1 MQDIWTLTQN
11 IIKIEKKTGV
21 SVYNN
26 KQFLEW
32 ILNHES
38 NLWDCQFILADTDG
52 ERISVDD
59 TLNETGTCW
68 ITTDP
73 TTWNAVTADVYDLF
87 IGNVP
92 AEEEDDTTETDD
104 GTEADDG
111 TLEDWEDWEDLDA
124 KEVKDHHDMEKDMEK
139 KKKHKDSEQ
148 SHKIMT
154 ALDVGY
160 AERVRYGL
168 DAAPEAI
175 TATLQG
181 TDTCDAERQEVAAL
195 MFADLSEML
204 VKNAHFEA
212 AKEFAIRSEKWLRI
226 AGQKKMTPEAIP
238 EVTETTDDTTTDTTD
253 DTTTTETTDDT
264 TTTDDSTETTDDTT
278 TTEEQVSSNKKNRRN
293 RK

>member
-92 AEEEDDTTETDD
+92 AEEEDDTAETEMMV
-104 GTEADDG
+104 
-111 TLEDWEDWEDLDA
+111 L
-124 KEVKDHHDMEKDMEK
+124 
-139 KKKHKDSEQ
+139 
-148 SHKIMT
+148 
-154 ALDVGY
+154 
-160 AERVRYGL
+160 
-168 DAAPEAI
+168 
-175 TATLQG
+175 
-181 TDTCDAERQEVAAL
+181 
-195 MFADLSEML
+195 
-204 VKNAHFEA
+204 
-212 AKEFAIRSEKWLRI
+212 LRI
-226 AGQKKMTPEAIP
+226 GRTGKTWMPRKSRI
-238 EVTETTDDTTTDTTD
+238 TTTWRRIWRRKR
-253 DTTTTETTDDT
+253 
-264 TTTDDSTETTDDTT
+264 STRTPNNLTR
-278 TTEEQVSSNKKNRRN
+278 S
-293 RK
+293 